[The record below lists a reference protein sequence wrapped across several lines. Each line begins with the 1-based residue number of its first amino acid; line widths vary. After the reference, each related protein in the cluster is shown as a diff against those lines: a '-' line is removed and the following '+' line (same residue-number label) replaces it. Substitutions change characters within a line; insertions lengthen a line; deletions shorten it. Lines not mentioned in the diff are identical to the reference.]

1 MSNLKKINVMKLRL
15 RFEDWAGNSYIK
27 VIDVEELSMMSILKD
42 EIVIKV
48 DKEKKK
54 AQNENYMPLV
64 LKGIKDII

>member
-1 MSNLKKINVMKLRL
+1 MKLRL

>member
-1 MSNLKKINVMKLRL
+1 MKLRL

-42 EIVIKV
+42 DIVIKV

>member
-1 MSNLKKINVMKLRL
+1 MKLRL

-27 VIDVEELSMMSILKD
+27 VIDVEEFSMMSILKD
-42 EIVIKV
+42 DIVIKV